1 MSRRWLWV
9 ALGVSLALNVLAG
22 GYVAGSLWTREHRGP
37 EGIAGE
43 LHLDAAQHAAF
54 ERHLR
59 SMREGYRRYR
69 DETRPLLQKA
79 LRELAKPQ
87 PDEAAVEQILEE
99 GLSKRRALQQEHT
112 RSTRA
117 FLETLTPEQR
127 ERFVELM
134 SRRMERRERP
144 GHPAAPAR

>member
-1 MSRRWLWV
+1 MSRRWLWI

-22 GYVAGSLWTREHRGP
+22 GYIAGSLWTREHRGT
-37 EGIAGE
+37 ERIAE
-43 LHLDAAQHAAF
+43 TLDLDAAQQAAF

-69 DETRPLLQKA
+69 DETRPLLQQA

-87 PDEAAVEQILEE
+87 PDEAAVEQILDE
-99 GLSKRRALQQEHT
+99 GLSRRRTLQHEYT
-112 RSTRA
+112 RSIRA
-117 FLETLTPEQR
+117 FLETLAPDQR

-134 SRRMERRERP
+134 GQRMERRERS
-144 GHPAAPAR
+144 GRPAAAAR